1 MNKTLKKIIIK
12 TRRNIFSEI
21 IGNNSSLLKGE
32 GYDFLELK
40 EYEYGEDVKKIDWLV
55 SAKFKKPFVKVFHA
69 QKELNINIVS
79 ILNGS
84 IYFGTKKFKQELVTE
99 IAAILGYSCVKQGDP
114 FSSYIAN
121 ESVELCTKKSKRN
134 FAVTMMSEKIF
145 DYECIGKK
153 VDFKNLSNEL
163 FKKIKKRSIIFLIGD
178 FFDTK
183 DIDFRLLSKKHEIIA
198 IIVRDK
204 FEEEPFELGNVNLID
219 PSTNKVFDGN
229 ISKSVINNYKNRV
242 KAEDHMLYEHFQKC
256 GVKFTKIYTNEE
268 PLPKLLRLM
277 K

>member
-40 EYEYGEDVKKIDWLV
+40 EYEYGEDVKKIDWLI

-69 QKELNINIVS
+69 QKELNINIVP

-84 IYFGTKKFKQELVTE
+84 IYFGSKRFKQELVTE
-99 IAAILGYSCVKQGDP
+99 ICSILGYSCIKQGDP
-114 FSSYIAN
+114 FSSFIAT
-121 ESVELCTKKSKRN
+121 ESLELCTKKSKRN

-145 DYECIGKK
+145 NYDCIGKS
-153 VDFKNLSNEL
+153 VNLKNLSNEL
-163 FKKIKKRSIIFLIGD
+163 FKKIRKKSIIFLVGD
-178 FFDTK
+178 FFD
-183 DIDFRLLSKKHEIIA
+183 IENLDFKLLSRKHEIIA
-198 IIVRDK
+198 IMVRDR
-204 FEEEPFELGNVNLID
+204 FEEDPFELGNVNLVD
-219 PSTNKVFDGN
+219 PATNQTFDGN
-229 ISKSVINNYKNRV
+229 IDKSMIREYQKRV
-242 KAEDHMLYEHFQKC
+242 KANDHKLYEHFQKC
-256 GVKFTKIYTNEE
+256 GIKFTKIYTEEE